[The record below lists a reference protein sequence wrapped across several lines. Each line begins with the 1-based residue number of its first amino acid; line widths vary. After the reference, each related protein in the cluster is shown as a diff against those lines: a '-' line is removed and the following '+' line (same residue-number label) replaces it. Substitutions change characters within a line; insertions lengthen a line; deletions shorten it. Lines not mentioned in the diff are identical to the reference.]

1 VTIRVRYI
9 KIKKIS
15 GGKKM
20 PPKEKLFHIYAK
32 DKCLFHNIKE
42 EEFNVTWRTLKGMIG
57 LMKTDYTLEDLSYEE
72 VEKPLL
78 NTEEVS
84 Y

>member
-1 VTIRVRYI
+1 M
-9 KIKKIS
+9 S
-15 GGKKM
+15 
-20 PPKEKLFHIYAK
+20 PKEKVFHIYAK
-32 DKCLFHNIKE
+32 DRCLFHSIKE
-42 EEFNVTWRTLKGMIG
+42 EDFNVTWNTLKGMIG